1 MCLWLAVTVN
11 GECIDC
17 ATDTDELAAAI
28 GCQIADLVS
37 MSGDAMEGQQCLCDL
52 DTEKTALKFG
62 FSVNWAPEFG
72 EVEIFKVTG

>member
-1 MCLWLAVTVN
+1 
-11 GECIDC
+11 
-17 ATDTDELAAAI
+17 
-28 GCQIADLVS
+28 